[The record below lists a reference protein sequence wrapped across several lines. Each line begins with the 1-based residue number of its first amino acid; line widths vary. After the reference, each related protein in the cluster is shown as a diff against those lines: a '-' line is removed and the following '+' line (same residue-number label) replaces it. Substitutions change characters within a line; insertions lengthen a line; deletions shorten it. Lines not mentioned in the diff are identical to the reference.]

1 MFSTIRNRLLL
12 LVMVPL
18 LVLSSFSL
26 LLLVQNYNQYQ
37 KAQQTRNLM
46 ELAIASGNLIHSMQI
61 ERGAS
66 AGYLQS
72 HGQKFAD
79 KLPEIRKTTDTKL
92 QAYLL
97 VITGNHDVSNGVN
110 IQKAKDALQQLT
122 GMREQISH
130 QGTLPAQSSAYYSQ
144 TIATLLKSISTIG
157 QDNDQADI
165 VRRLQAY
172 LALIQAKENIG
183 LERALSLPAFIS
195 DKIEWPQYR
204 AILAKIDNQ
213 DVLLHQ
219 FEGVAQP
226 NEVAALKSVLSSD
239 ASVRVDQ
246 FRGLMESHFMQGG
259 FNVTADQWFDAIT
272 SKMNALYGVEQ
283 QLSESIDGQTQALE
297 AQALR
302 NLLIVGVVGLI
313 TVLFSAGVG
322 LWVGRSIG
330 GPLLQVARSVERSV
344 ETRDL
349 SCTVHAEGVKEARQI
364 GNAFNNLMD
373 AFSHLVL
380 EVQGC
385 GKDMGTVAEQ
395 LSSSSNQ
402 VRQSASVQ
410 SEATASVA
418 AAVEQTA
425 VSMTEMSTSTRS
437 VMAQVQGSRSD
448 TGQALQTMKE
458 TVRTVG
464 EIARQ
469 LEASG
474 NDIQRL
480 NTSSKEIG
488 GIVDVISDIADQTNL
503 LALNAAIEAA
513 RAGETGRGF
522 AVVADEVRN
531 LAARTGTA
539 TEQIA
544 SLILDVQQRID
555 ATVAGMATADKLSRQ
570 SLVTVGSSE
579 QGLQQIDESSLLV
592 LQRMQGIATA
602 IEEQDQAMQVISQNV
617 ERIAQM
623 TEENSV
629 VAVHNNS
636 QAEKLDQLA
645 GRLSA
650 TISQYRIG
658 LS

>member
-12 LVMVPL
+12 LIMVPL

-79 KLPEIRKTTDTKL
+79 KLPEIRKTTDTKR

-97 VITGNHDVSNGVN
+97 VIAGNHDMSSGVN
-110 IQKAKDALQQLT
+110 IQKAKDALQELA

-157 QDNDQADI
+157 KDNDQADI

-172 LALIQAKENIG
+172 LALIQAKENVG

-213 DVLLHQ
+213 DVLLNQ
-219 FEGVAQP
+219 FEGIAQP
-226 NEVAALKSVLSSD
+226 AEVAALKSVLSSD
-239 ASVRVDQ
+239 ASVRVEQ

-283 QLSESIDGQTQALE
+283 QLSASIDGQTQALE

-302 NLLIVGVVGLI
+302 NLLIVGVVGLV
-313 TVLFSAGVG
+313 TVLFSAGIG

-330 GPLLQVARSVERSV
+330 GPLLLVARSVERSV

-349 SCTVHAEGVKEARQI
+349 SCTVHAEGVKETRQI

-373 AFSHLVL
+373 AFSHLIL
-380 EVQGC
+380 DVQGC

-469 LEASG
+469 IKASG

-480 NTSSKEIG
+480 NASSKEIG
-488 GIVDVISDIADQTNL
+488 GIIDVISDIADQTNL

-544 SLILDVQQRID
+544 SLILDVQKRID
-555 ATVAGMATADKLSRQ
+555 ATVAGMATADELSSQ

-579 QGLQQIDESSLLV
+579 QGLKQIDESSQLV

-629 VAVHNNS
+629 VAVQNNS

-650 TISQYRIG
+650 TISQYRIS